1 MAIDRSLRLPSS
13 ERTSVLSGEH
23 APFVTTS
30 VRCEELGYFV
40 RMQHI
45 VPRMKM
51 PAGDRRMQDV
61 QTSRGA
67 LHCSCCILGIL
78 LIEHNF
84 TEDHR
89 SMPPPP
95 TPLDRTVRASM
106 LPPPVPPRGPVTPCG
121 SVHSS
126 VPPRGSAAPPRSTP
140 LSQSRPPSPLQLPP
154 AGSSISVRPQPF
166 PLSSISETKRKLSV
180 NQSHNPNT
188 SLSSKNNFLPLELD
202 DVLHAAGSSKS
213 HARSAACG
221 EYFFPIPSSMLILS
235 QGAQPESPT
244 RPERSPRSSSEVQR
258 PKKRARGAGDKDVTS
273 RKKPA
278 RSKVVNTDDE

>member
-1 MAIDRSLRLPSS
+1 MRDIA
-13 ERTSVLSGEH
+13 
-23 APFVTTS
+23 
-30 VRCEELGYFV
+30 
-40 RMQHI
+40 
-45 VPRMKM
+45 PRMKM
-51 PAGDRRMQDV
+51 PAGDHRMRDV

-95 TPLDRTVRASM
+95 TPLDRTVRASV

-140 LSQSRPPSPLQLPP
+140 LSQSRPSSLLQLPP
-154 AGSSISVRPQPF
+154 AGSSVSVRPQPF
-166 PLSSISETKRKLSV
+166 PLSSISEAKRKSSV
-180 NQSHNPNT
+180 NQSHSPNI
-188 SLSSKNNFLPLELD
+188 SLSSKNKFQPLEPD
-202 DVLHAAGSSKS
+202 EHAAGLSRS

-221 EYFFPIPSSMLILS
+221 EYFFPDSKIYADIIPR
-235 QGAQPESPT
+235 SPT
-244 RPERSPRSSSEVQR
+244 GTAYES
-258 PKKRARGAGDKDVTS
+258 A
-273 RKKPA
+273 
-278 RSKVVNTDDE
+278 